1 MSNLLKPSVSNEFD
15 PLRRVILG
23 TAVGLKSTPDPNLL
37 AGLPKT
43 SKRYDQPNQVV
54 TGEEFRRIKGSLE
67 AAGVQVDQPTFAN
80 LPEVVDQTCP
90 RDIGF
95 VIDGLYFQARS
106 KYQSRNSE
114 HRGIDH
120 LIDAFDPACRLTIPD
135 GAFLEGGDVVL
146 APGRV
151 FCGLGARSNRE
162 GIDWLAETFKQYGI
176 DREIIVVPHDVLHL
190 DCCWNV
196 INPDLALWSAGSTE
210 SFRHLSGASFKMD
223 YETITINQKEQAA
236 LATNVLVI
244 TPDHLIARDD
254 PICERVNQSI
264 EHHHKIRVER
274 IHFDSVPSIG
284 GSFRCA
290 TLPLIRN

>member
-1 MSNLLKPSVSNEFD
+1 MSSVLKPNVPDEFH

-23 TAVGLKSTPDPNLL
+23 TAEGLKSDPDPELL

-43 SKRYDQPNQVV
+43 SSLYDQPDPQV
-54 TGEEFRRIKGSLE
+54 TEEEFRLFRTVLE
-67 AAGVQVDQPTFAN
+67 SAGIQVDQPVCVN

-95 VIDGLYFQARS
+95 VVDGLYVHARS

-120 LIDAFDPACRLTIPD
+120 LIDAFDPEYRITMPE
-135 GAFLEGGDVVL
+135 GTFLEGGDVVL

-151 FCGLGARSNRE
+151 FCGLGARSNRV
-162 GIDWLAETFKQYGI
+162 GILWLAEILEQYGI
-176 DREIIVVPHDVLHL
+176 RREIIIVPHDVLHL

-196 INPDLALWSAGSTE
+196 IRSDLALWSAGSTE
-210 SFRHLSGASFKMD
+210 SFTHLSGASFKMD
-223 YETITINQKEQAA
+223 YETITIDQKEQAA

-254 PICERVNQSI
+254 PTCERVNRLI
-264 EHHHKIRVER
+264 ESDHNINVQRMR
-274 IHFDSVPSIG
+274 FDSVPSIG

-290 TLPLIRN
+290 TLPLVRN

>member
-15 PLRRVILG
+15 SLRRVILG
-23 TAVGLKSTPDPNLL
+23 TAMGLKSAPDPNLL
-37 AGLPKT
+37 AGLPKS
-43 SKRYDQPNQVV
+43 SKPYDQPNEVV
-54 TGEEFRRIKGSLE
+54 TGKEFRRIKVSLE
-67 AAGVQVDQPTFAN
+67 AAGVQVDHPTFAN

-95 VIDGLYFQARS
+95 VIDGLYVHARS

-120 LIDAFDPACRLTIPD
+120 LIDAFDPECRITMPE
-135 GAFLEGGDVVL
+135 GTFLEGGDVVL

-151 FCGLGARSNRE
+151 FCGLGARSNRA
-162 GIDWLAETFKQYGI
+162 GILWLAEILEQYDI
-176 DREIIVVPHDVLHL
+176 KRQIIIVPHDVLHL

-196 INPDLALWSAGSTE
+196 IRPDLALWSASSTE
-210 SFRHLSGASFKMD
+210 SFTHLSGASFKID
-223 YETITINQKEQAA
+223 YETITIDQKEQAA

-254 PICERVNQSI
+254 PTCERVNRLI
-264 EHHHKIRVER
+264 ESDHNINVQRMR
-274 IHFDSVPSIG
+274 FDSVPSIG

-290 TLPLIRN
+290 TLPLVRN